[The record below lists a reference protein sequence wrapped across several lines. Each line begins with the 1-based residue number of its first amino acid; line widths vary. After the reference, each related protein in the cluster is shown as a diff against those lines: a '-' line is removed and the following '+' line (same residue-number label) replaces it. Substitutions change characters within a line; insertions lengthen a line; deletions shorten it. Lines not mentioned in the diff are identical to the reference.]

1 MTLGYGVRHSFG
13 VFFPPILDE
22 FGWSRGSTA
31 VMLSIHLFVYG
42 GIAPFAGALSD
53 RWPAKRLILSGAL
66 VTGLATV
73 SCGLA
78 SQLWHFYAI
87 FGILTPI
94 GLAFV
99 GAPII
104 NPTITN

>member
-42 GIAPFAGALSD
+42 SVAPFAGALSD
-53 RWPAKRLILSGAL
+53 RWRAKRMILSGA
-66 VTGLATV
+66 VVMALATV
-73 SCGLA
+73 SCCFA
-78 SQLWHFYAI
+78 SQLWHF
-87 FGILTPI
+87 
-94 GLAFV
+94 
-99 GAPII
+99 
-104 NPTITN
+104 